1 MTDQTVD
8 ALDFVGFQE
17 CFEDWLCRRPEIL
30 NWVPDPT
37 VPLLNASRT
46 VEAPIDPTFCRWL
59 EDATRFDRALYDHAL
74 ARWRP

>member
-1 MTDQTVD
+1 
-8 ALDFVGFQE
+8 
-17 CFEDWLCRRPEIL
+17 
-30 NWVPDPT
+30 
-37 VPLLNASRT
+37 